1 VEEAEYYISR
11 MLEEKMRYTRLVN
24 ENNRITGASTYS
36 ERDGISIQ
44 DMVSGADIPRKIG
57 VIPFGRKLPWK

>member
-1 VEEAEYYISR
+1 
-11 MLEEKMRYTRLVN
+11 MRYTRLVN